1 MNTETHT
8 TPETAPVN
16 VPANPSVQPHNLAVG
31 ARWGAGGAAYDE
43 ISRQIADSI
52 QHAVD
57 RLAPQVGED
66 VLDLATGTGWT
77 ARQVAATGARVTGVD
92 IAEDKVEA
100 ARTISDPGIRFE
112 VGDAENLSFADA
124 SFDAVISTCG
134 IQFVWKPEDAVV
146 ELARVLRP
154 GGRFV
159 ATLWNASSTLADMFK
174 VFATY
179 MTPPADPSQAPPSP
193 FLWGHRERIDEL
205 LSPDFEVRVEAA
217 TSFYRA
223 PNAADAWRAF
233 RDSYGPS
240 KMLIASLDAERRAAM
255 KRDFLALYEPYTTE
269 VGLQCPRNYFLVH
282 GRKR

>member
-1 MNTETHT
+1 MITETT
-8 TPETAPVN
+8 NTRI
-16 VPANPSVQPHNLAVG
+16 QPHNVAVG
-31 ARWGAGGAAYDE
+31 ARWGAGGVAYDE

-57 RLAPQVGED
+57 RLAPQPGERI
-66 VLDLATGTGWT
+66 LDLATGTGWT
-77 ARQVAATGARVTGVD
+77 ARQVAVSGAQVTGVD

-100 ARTISDPGIRFE
+100 ARTISDPAIDFQ
-112 VGDAENLSFADA
+112 VGDAEALPFADD

-134 IQFVWKPEDAVV
+134 IQFVWKPEDAVA
-146 ELARVLRP
+146 ELSRVLRP

-159 ATLWNASSTLADMFK
+159 ATLWTADSTIADKFK
-174 VFATY
+174 VFAAY
-179 MTPPADPSQAPPSP
+179 MAPPADPTQAPPSP

-205 LSPDFEVRVEAA
+205 LTPDFEIGVESA

-223 PNAADAWRAF
+223 PGADDAWRAF

-240 KMLIASLDAERRAAM
+240 KMLIASLDTERRAAM
-255 KRDFLALYEPYTTE
+255 KRDFLALYAPYITE